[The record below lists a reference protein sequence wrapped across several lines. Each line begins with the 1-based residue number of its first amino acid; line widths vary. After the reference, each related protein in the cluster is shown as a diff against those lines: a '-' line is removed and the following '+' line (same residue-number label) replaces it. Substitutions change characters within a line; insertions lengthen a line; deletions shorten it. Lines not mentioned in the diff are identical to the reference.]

1 MKLNWL
7 KIGLEKEI
15 YLFIDRDFP
24 KNGYQDNYQYADDI
38 FNNGAD
44 QWIQKIYLKGSF
56 KHTSFIVG
64 DYYESLNRG
73 MMLSMKKDSVYGD
86 NSLRGGNISFN
97 FKGFHSKLFGG
108 VANPL
113 LRDEV
118 SEKRAEKASDILWG
132 GEAGFKFLKYF
143 DLSFQY
149 TGAVYD
155 KYKVDGYDS
164 YVDVIDDYSTYLEK
178 NYNIAGSSLSVGS
191 LWKGFSLY
199 MGGSFVVDGTN
210 SETNPGK
217 RPGTSPETTEKDLR
231 KGSSIYVSLNQYF
244 DFGKNRLF
252 MLFESKRYENY
263 YLNYDYME
271 DASFSSR
278 RYFSPPSLLWK
289 EFPIFNEFDTWGF
302 RTKISFSDKKIS
314 GIKVAGEYVYTDS
327 LDNSDKQFSTYY
339 NEQTDFVGFTIERR
353 WESFFMEAKQGWLNS
368 SYNILGS
375 ETEREWWYS
384 KLQTGFNINKFA
396 IKTTLDYYNK
406 YDEPIH
412 MYNGH
417 DLTAVFDFAWDNSYS
432 LSLVGN
438 YYDEGTVPDGKMA
451 NPDKPDS
458 FYGGV
463 YLGYKYKTLNL
474 TVFYGKNKGGL
485 VCTGGL
491 CRYVPEFKGFK
502 FELSYR
508 Y

>member
-1 MKLNWL
+1 MKLDWMT
-7 KIGLEKEI
+7 IGLEKEI

-24 KNGYQDNYQYADDI
+24 KDGYKDKYQYSNDL

-44 QWIQKIYLKGSF
+44 QWLQKIYIQGKFQHL
-56 KHTSFIVG
+56 SFIAG
-64 DYYESLNRG
+64 DFYESMNRG
-73 MMLSMKKDSVYGD
+73 LMLSMKKDSVYGD
-86 NSLRGGNISFN
+86 NSVRGGNFSFN
-97 FKGFHSKLFGG
+97 YEGFHSKLFGG

-118 SEKRAEKASDILWG
+118 TEKRMQKASDILWG

-143 DLSFQY
+143 DLSIQY
-149 TGAVYD
+149 TGAIYD

-164 YVDVIDDYSTYLEK
+164 DIDVIDDYSTYLEK
-178 NYNIAGSSLSVGS
+178 NYHIIGSSLNVGS
-191 LWKGFSLY
+191 LWKGFSVY
-199 MGGSFVVDGTN
+199 MGGSFIVNGEN
-210 SETNPGK
+210 SETVPGK
-217 RPGTSPETTEKDLR
+217 RPGMPPETTEKDI
-231 KGSSIYVSLNQYF
+231 KNGSALYLSLNQYV

-252 MLFESKRYENY
+252 LLLEGKRYDAY

-271 DASFSSR
+271 DSSLIPR

-289 EFPIFNEFDTWGF
+289 EFPISNEFDTWGI
-302 RTKISFSDKKIS
+302 RTKISFSDKSFS
-314 GIKVAGEYVYTDS
+314 GIKVSGEYVYADS
-327 LDNSDKQFSTYY
+327 LDDSEKQFATYY
-339 NEQTDFVGFTIERR
+339 NEKINFAGFTIERR
-353 WESFFMEAKQGWLNS
+353 WDSFFMEAKQGWLNTTYS
-368 SYNILGS
+368 LLGS
-375 ETEREWWYS
+375 DTEREWWYTKFQS
-384 KLQTGFNINKFA
+384 GLNINKFA
-396 IKTTLDYYNK
+396 IKGTLDYYNK

-417 DLTAVFDFAWDNSYS
+417 DLTAVIDLAWDNSYT

-438 YYDEGTVPDGKMA
+438 YYEEGTVPDGKTA
-451 NPDKPDS
+451 NPDEPDK

-474 TVFYGKNKGGL
+474 TMFYGKNKGGL